1 MDAIYLLSH
10 FFSFLKFEASI
21 DPVKIQGLTESGWT
35 TYQLDKLLDKDN
47 QDRIYKENKAIIET
61 IKSNTALCEPFAKPV
76 VELYPKLASTY
87 LETIPDPIDLRTIS
101 EKLERRC
108 YICPEMLLADLQRYY
123 RFCLPRFIPIF
134 PFSFLIFRMVEN
146 CKNFLKAI
154 YVINKQKSPEKDPLY
169 LQAESL
175 SMKYLEQKRIEL
187 GIPAITHNNEGE
199 M

>member
-1 MDAIYLLSH
+1 M
-10 FFSFLKFEASI
+10 
-21 DPVKIQGLTESGWT
+21 KIQGLIESGWT
-35 TYQLDKLLDKDN
+35 TYQLDKLLEKDN
-47 QDRIYKENKAIIET
+47 QDRIYKENKAIIEA
-61 IKSNTALCEPFAKPV
+61 IKSNTSLCEPFAKPV

-108 YICPEMLLADLQRYY
+108 YICPEMLLADLQRY
-123 RFCLPRFIPIF
+123 CLTELTLLCS
-134 PFSFLIFRMVEN
+134 FSRMVEN

-154 YVINKQKSPEKDPLY
+154 YVINKQKAPEKDPLY

-187 GIPAITHNNEGE
+187 GIPAIQHNTEGE
-199 M
+199 V